1 VVDRQC
7 QLFSDY
13 DHGGE
18 IRIGRAV
25 AIVASSLQVPEPS
38 RIVIG
43 DESGVGAESWISTS
57 DMHPIYSPL
66 TGRRRGASR
75 SERRA
80 IRAGA
85 VTGVR
90 TNFERPGSGDDPTS
104 AIPSV
109 SAPIRKGL
117 KDRRSL

>member
-75 SERRA
+75 SERRGKRCHFA
-80 IRAGA
+80 PPPPWRVRALLLRLVKLG
-85 VTGVR
+85 TGIL
-90 TNFERPGSGDDPTS
+90 TGGQ
-104 AIPSV
+104 A
-109 SAPIRKGL
+109 A
-117 KDRRSL
+117 